1 MLWGRPGT
9 VARKLANARR
19 HSPFVLLWVM
29 PAWILIGLSAAA
41 LALVPFRRI
50 APWLGVNLGAVAFKP
65 DCTPAQRRRALR
77 LARTIDLA
85 ARNALFRA
93 DCFPQALTARML
105 CALWRVPCAMHLGV
119 AIGGEE
125 TKLRA
130 HAWTSCGDVIVSG
143 GVGSFAAHTPVAC
156 FVPAALTP
164 G

>member
-29 PAWILIGLSAAA
+29 PAWILIGFSATA

-65 DCTPAQRRRALR
+65 GCTPAQRRRALL

-85 ARNALFRA
+85 ARNAPFRA

-130 HAWTSCGDVIVSG
+130 HAWTSSGDVIVSG

-156 FVPAALTP
+156 FVSAALTP